1 MRLPLLIGSVLILA
15 GCTQSPPPKSDT
27 FYRLELP
34 AAEKVAATPPVAGIL
49 EISRLDVDGV
59 LSQRQLA
66 YVDERTPVNVQSYR
80 YELWVDAPGSLV
92 QGALVDYLRAA
103 NLARTVLTP
112 DTRAIPDFTL
122 RGRIKRFEQVIG
134 GGGARAAV
142 EIEFSLSARDGRLLM
157 PPKRYQ
163 ASAPAASASPQAAV
177 PAIARAVTKI
187 AADLA
192 RDIAAAAG
200 PSR

>member
-34 AAEKVAATPPVAGIL
+34 AAEKVAAAPPIAGIL
-49 EISRLDVDGV
+49 EVSRLDVDGV

-122 RGRIKRFEQVIG
+122 RGRIKRFEQVIA
-134 GGGARAAV
+134 GGGARAVV
-142 EIEFSLSARDGRLLM
+142 EIEFSLSARDGRLLIL
-157 PPKRYQ
+157 KRYD
-163 ASAPAASASPQAAV
+163 ASAPAASSTPEAAV
-177 PAIARAVTKI
+177 PAIAQAVSKI
-187 AADLA
+187 AAQLTKDL
-192 RDIAAAAG
+192 AAAAG
-200 PSR
+200 ASR